1 MICHLLGEI
10 LNCGKIVFIR
20 TDINVY
26 FTINAKLVHY
36 VLVQHSPSSGSKCK
50 YSKTYDLN
58 SQKHLMRVITI
69 TDLNK
74 RTMASNRT
82 KLCKTVTMLNKK
94 KQEKMKGKLCK

>member
-1 MICHLLGEI
+1 
-10 LNCGKIVFIR
+10 
-20 TDINVY
+20 
-26 FTINAKLVHY
+26 
-36 VLVQHSPSSGSKCK
+36 
-50 YSKTYDLN
+50 
-58 SQKHLMRVITI
+58 MRVITI